1 MSLMVPLSQRRHRL
15 HPEEIPEV
23 LEGLKLRLRQHLETE
38 EDLAGATVAFRAFYR
53 LMTHRTG
60 RPNYPAP
67 VTWNTIVEQ
76 LKWYHLRGGR

>member
-1 MSLMVPLSQRRHRL
+1 MVPLSQRRHRL
-15 HPEEIPEV
+15 PGEEVPEV
-23 LEGLKLRLRQHLETE
+23 LEGLRLRLRQHLETE

-53 LMTHRTG
+53 LMEHRPG

-76 LKWYHLRGGR
+76 LKWYHLTRGG